1 MVYYDIEFPKNR
13 EHEAVTEV
21 CSQAMNQDSTVGG
34 KSERLVLLCDGLFV
48 CSVRVTGVINLVTKN
63 CQSD

>member
-21 CSQAMNQDSTVGG
+21 CSQAMNQGSTVGG
-34 KSERLVLLCDGLFV
+34 KGERSRAAVPG
-48 CSVRVTGVINLVTKN
+48 RHGI
-63 CQSD
+63 